1 MQGKMKTHIRQSISR
16 LRVLLMKEFLQ
27 LFRDPKMRFFV
38 IIPPIVQLLLFGYA
52 ATFDVKYADV
62 GVVDYSR
69 TVSSRALLSSINAT
83 GHFNLHYFES
93 MQQASDAVIRSN
105 IRAIVQFPYNFE
117 RRYSGQNAAIQL
129 IADGSDSN
137 SAALVVGQ
145 LSEVIRHH
153 VLSGRGRGPPINVEY
168 RAWFNPNL
176 DDREFFVPGIIA
188 NVVLIA
194 TMILT
199 AMTVVRE
206 REIGTLE
213 RLMVT
218 PLARIEFVVGK
229 IIPVACIGMLDVI
242 LVTLVAVL
250 WFDVPFRGEVLALL
264 LGTLLYLMS
273 TLGMGLVISSFS
285 STQQQAM
292 LTAVFFIMPLVI
304 LSGFAFP
311 IRNMP
316 EPVQYFT
323 FIDPLRYYLV
333 VIRDIFLKGGGIG
346 DHLFE
351 YGMMTMLGVVMMFLS
366 MTRLR

>member
-1 MQGKMKTHIRQSISR
+1 MTNPIMHSWSR
-16 LRVLLMKEFLQ
+16 LRALLVKEFMQ

-38 IIPPIVQLLLFGYA
+38 IIPPLVQLVLFGYA

-62 GVVDYSR
+62 GIVDNSR
-69 TVSSRALLSSINAT
+69 TASSRALLSSINAT
-83 GHFNLHYFES
+83 GHFNLHYFDN
-93 MQQASDAVIRSN
+93 MQQASDAVIRSK
-105 IRAIVQFPYNFE
+105 IRAILQFPYDFE
-117 RRYSGQNAAIQL
+117 RRHSGQSGTIQL

-153 VLSGRGRGPPINVEY
+153 VLSGLERGPPVNVEY
-168 RAWFNPNL
+168 RAWFNQNL

-218 PLARIEFVVGK
+218 PLARLEFVVGK

-242 LVTLVAVL
+242 LVTLVAVF
-250 WFDVPFRGEVLALL
+250 WFDVPFRGHPLALL
-264 LGTLLYLMS
+264 FGTMLYLLS
-273 TLGMGLVISSFS
+273 TLGLGLVISSFS

-316 EPVQYFT
+316 DAVQYFT
-323 FIDPLRYYLV
+323 LLDPLRYYLV
-333 VIRDIFLKGGGIG
+333 VIRDIFLKGGGVG

-351 YGMMTMLGVVMMFLS
+351 YGMMALLGIVMMVLS
-366 MTRLR
+366 MTRIR